1 MKKNTHGSSE
11 HDQSFY
17 VGFRTK
23 GKRPLKW
30 ILFSRPMFP
39 QPRGMLLD
47 QGIFG
52 DVSQGYADALG
63 EAFENFAL
71 WRRAHKIQS
80 SQKRF
85 TPGQILRDGY
95 GFFLNAKGFNARLIA
110 EWLLDLIIAIPTGD
124 PRHGLVEVALKL
136 EQNTKWVK
144 GIRNILNFHRPPL
157 VED

>member
-1 MKKNTHGSSE
+1 MIWILNIKESRFWFPCCLKKTHGSSE

-63 EAFENFAL
+63 EAFEHFAL

-95 GFFLNAKGFNARLIA
+95 GFFLNAKGFRLV
-110 EWLLDLIIAIPTGD
+110 WLLSGFLTSSSLFQLVIPVMD
-124 PRHGLVEVALKL
+124 WWKL
-136 EQNTKWVK
+136 LWS
-144 GIRNILNFHRPPL
+144 LNKTPNG
-157 VED
+157 

>member
-1 MKKNTHGSSE
+1 
-11 HDQSFY
+11 
-17 VGFRTK
+17 
-23 GKRPLKW
+23 
-30 ILFSRPMFP
+30 
-39 QPRGMLLD
+39 MLLD

-95 GFFLNAKGFNARLIA
+95 GFSLNAKGFNARLIA